1 MEISRHP
8 YLQLIMFNKFIA
20 ALTLLVVCGS
30 ASAEETLLG
39 TSLEVEGV
47 RYSQEFR
54 DPILWTPVSNRLSR
68 HTLILPRQGIREA
81 IQYRDTAPLF
91 YLSQVNDGGLSV
103 IKDEHG
109 TFDFYLTPNQSRF
122 QYLHPL
128 SEALTVSAGVK
139 VEEDD
144 VTPLIAGE
152 LRSIT
157 GHHGLQHGTLGLSN
171 SSVDLFMARTELN
184 MAETHEKIWTL
195 SLNSKTS
202 RIAYGWRW
210 FDVSRDGTLLTEF
223 GLSDADP
230 VLGVQLERRVQDG
243 IGYVGLLTNTAS
255 KKSEAFIGIKYDFA
269 SNTRVRMESGQALLS
284 SSAQSLRTLRR
295 NALPNLW
302 RSRIKIT
309 EHQTATPQFRSMLAD
324 E

>member
-1 MEISRHP
+1 
-8 YLQLIMFNKFIA
+8 MFNKFIA
-20 ALTLLVVCGS
+20 ALTLLAVCGS
-30 ASAEETLLG
+30 ASAEETLSRP
-39 TSLEVEGV
+39 TLEVEGE
-47 RYSQEFR
+47 RYSEEFR
-54 DPILWTPVSNRLSR
+54 DPILWAPVSNRLSR
-68 HTLILPRQGIREA
+68 LTLTLPNQGIREA

-91 YLSQVNDGGLSV
+91 YLSQVNDGGLSI

-109 TFDFYLTPNQSRF
+109 TFDFYLTPNQSRV

-157 GHHGLQHGTLGLSN
+157 GHNGLQHGTLGLSN

-202 RIAYGWRW
+202 RIAYGWRR

>member
-1 MEISRHP
+1 LRHP
-8 YLQLIMFNKFIA
+8 YLQLIMFNKFIV
-20 ALTLLVVCGS
+20 ALALLVVCGS
-30 ASAEETLLG
+30 ASAEEALVG
-39 TSLEVEGV
+39 ASLEVEGV
-47 RYSQEFR
+47 RYSHEFR
-54 DPILWTPVSNRLSR
+54 DPIVWTPVSNRLSR
-68 HTLILPRQGIREA
+68 HTLTLPRQGIREA
-81 IQYRDTAPLF
+81 IQYRDTAPLY
-91 YLSQVNDGGLSV
+91 YLSQVKDGGLSI

-109 TFDFYLTPNQSRF
+109 TFDFYLTPNQSRV

-128 SEALTVSAGVK
+128 SDAVAVSAGLH
-139 VEEDD
+139 VEEND

-157 GHHGLQHGTLGLSN
+157 GHRGFQQGALGLTN
-171 SSVDLFMARTELN
+171 SSLDLFMARTELN
-184 MAETHEKIWTL
+184 MAETHENIWTL

-210 FDVSRDGTLLTEF
+210 FDVSRDGTLLAEF

-230 VLGVQLERRVQDG
+230 VLGVQLERPVQDG

-255 KKSEAFIGIKYDFA
+255 QETEAFIGIKYDFA
-269 SNTRVRMESGQALLS
+269 RNTRIRVESGQALLS

-302 RSRIKIT
+302 RSRIKVT
-309 EHQTATPQFRSMLAD
+309 GQ
-324 E
+324 

>member
-1 MEISRHP
+1 
-8 YLQLIMFNKFIA
+8 MFNKFIA
-20 ALTLLVVCGS
+20 AFTLFAVCGS
-30 ASAEETLLG
+30 ASAEEAQLG
-39 TSLEVEGV
+39 AALEVEGV

-68 HTLILPRQGIREA
+68 HTLTLPRQGIREA
-81 IQYRDTAPLF
+81 IQYLDTAPLF
-91 YLSQVNDGGLSV
+91 YLSQVNDGGLSI
-103 IKDEHG
+103 IKDEQG
-109 TFDFYLTPNQSRF
+109 TFDFYLTPNQSRV

-128 SEALTVSAGVK
+128 SEAVAVSAGVN

-157 GHHGLQHGTLGLSN
+157 GHRGFQQGALGLTN
-171 SSVDLFMARTELN
+171 SSLDLFMARTELN

-210 FDVSRDGTLLTEF
+210 FDVSRDGTLLAEF

-230 VLGVQLERRVQDG
+230 VLGLQLERRIHDG
-243 IGYVGLLTNTAS
+243 IGYVGVLTNTAS
-255 KKSEAFIGIKYDFA
+255 KKTEAFIGIKYDFA
-269 SNTRVRMESGQALLS
+269 RNTRIRVESGQALLS

-295 NALPNLW
+295 DALPNLW

-309 EHQTATPQFRSMLAD
+309 EQ
-324 E
+324 

>member
-1 MEISRHP
+1 LEISRHP

-20 ALTLLVVCGS
+20 ALALLVVCGS
-30 ASAEETLLG
+30 ASAEEALLG
-39 TSLEVEGV
+39 ASLEVEGV

-68 HTLILPRQGIREA
+68 HTLTLPRQGIREA

-109 TFDFYLTPNQSRF
+109 TFDFYLTPNQSRV

-128 SEALTVSAGVK
+128 SDAVAVSAGLH
-139 VEEDD
+139 VEEND

-157 GHHGLQHGTLGLSN
+157 GHRGFQQGALGLTN
-171 SSVDLFMARTELN
+171 SSLDLFVARTELN

-210 FDVSRDGTLLTEF
+210 FDVSRDGTLLAEF

-230 VLGVQLERRVQDG
+230 MLGVQLERRIQDG

-255 KKSEAFIGIKYDFA
+255 QETEAFIGIKYDFA
-269 SNTRVRMESGQALLS
+269 RNTRIRVESGQALLS

-309 EHQTATPQFRSMLAD
+309 EQ
-324 E
+324 

>member
-8 YLQLIMFNKFIA
+8 YLQSIMFNKFIA
-20 ALTLLVVCGS
+20 AFTLFAVCGS
-30 ASAEETLLG
+30 ASAEEAQLRAA
-39 TSLEVEGV
+39 LEVEGV
-47 RYSQEFR
+47 RYSHEFR
-54 DPILWTPVSNRLSR
+54 DPILWTPVSYRLSR
-68 HTLILPRQGIREA
+68 HTLTLPRQGIREA

-91 YLSQVNDGGLSV
+91 YLSRVSDGGLS
-103 IKDEHG
+103 ILEDEHG
-109 TFDFYLTPNQSRF
+109 AFDFHLTPNQSRV
-122 QYLHPL
+122 QYLYPL
-128 SEALTVSAGVK
+128 SKALAVSAGIQ

-144 VTPLIAGE
+144 VTPLVAGE

-157 GHHGLQHGTLGLSN
+157 GHRGFQQGALGLSN

-184 MAETHEKIWTL
+184 ASETHEKIWTL

-210 FDVSRDGTLLTEF
+210 FDVSRDGTLLAEF

-230 VLGVQLERRVQDG
+230 VLGLQLERRVQDG

-255 KKSEAFIGIKYDFA
+255 KKTEAFIGIKYDFA
-269 SNTRVRMESGQALLS
+269 RNTHIRVESGQALLS
-284 SSAQSLRTLRR
+284 SSARSLRTLRR

-309 EHQTATPQFRSMLAD
+309 EQ
-324 E
+324 

>member
-1 MEISRHP
+1 
-8 YLQLIMFNKFIA
+8 MFNKFIA
-20 ALTLLVVCGS
+20 ALTLLAVCGS
-30 ASAEETLLG
+30 ASAEETLSRP
-39 TSLEVEGV
+39 TLEVEGV
-47 RYSQEFR
+47 RYSEEFR
-54 DPILWTPVSNRLSR
+54 DPILWAPVSNRLSR
-68 HTLILPRQGIREA
+68 LTLTLPNQGIREA

-91 YLSQVNDGGLSV
+91 YLSQVNDGGLSI

-109 TFDFYLTPNQSRF
+109 TFDFYLTPNQSRV

-139 VEEDD
+139 IEEDD

-157 GHHGLQHGTLGLSN
+157 GHNGLQHGTLGLSN

-223 GLSDADP
+223 GLRDADP

>member
-1 MEISRHP
+1 
-8 YLQLIMFNKFIA
+8 MFNKFIV
-20 ALTLLVVCGS
+20 ALALLVVCGS
-30 ASAEETLLG
+30 ASAEEALVRA
-39 TSLEVEGV
+39 SLKVEGV
-47 RYSQEFR
+47 RYSHELR
-54 DPILWTPVSNRLSR
+54 DPVLWTPVSNRLSR
-68 HTLILPRQGIREA
+68 HTLTLPRQGIREA
-81 IQYRDTAPLF
+81 IQYRDTAPLY
-91 YLSQVNDGGLSV
+91 YLSQVNDGGLSI
-103 IKDEHG
+103 IKDEHA
-109 TFDFYLTPNQSRF
+109 TFDFYLTPNQSRV

-128 SEALTVSAGVK
+128 SEAVTVSAGLH
-139 VEEDD
+139 VEEND

-157 GHHGLQHGTLGLSN
+157 GHRGFQQGALGLTN
-171 SSVDLFMARTELN
+171 SSLDLFMARTELN

-210 FDVSRDGTLLTEF
+210 FDVSRDGTLLAEF

-230 VLGVQLERRVQDG
+230 MLGVQLERRIQDG

-255 KKSEAFIGIKYDFA
+255 QETEAFIGIKYDFA
-269 SNTRVRMESGQALLS
+269 RNTRIRVESGQALLS

-302 RSRIKIT
+302 RSRIKVT
-309 EHQTATPQFRSMLAD
+309 GQ
-324 E
+324 

>member
-1 MEISRHP
+1 
-8 YLQLIMFNKFIA
+8 MFNKFIA

-109 TFDFYLTPNQSRF
+109 TFDFYFTPNQSRF

-139 VEEDD
+139 IEEDD

>member
-1 MEISRHP
+1 LEISRHP
-8 YLQLIMFNKFIA
+8 YLQSIMFNKFIA
-20 ALTLLVVCGS
+20 ALTLLAVCGS
-30 ASAEETLLG
+30 ASAEETLSRP
-39 TSLEVEGV
+39 TLEVEGE
-47 RYSQEFR
+47 RYSEEFR
-54 DPILWTPVSNRLSR
+54 DPILWAPVSNRLSR
-68 HTLILPRQGIREA
+68 LTLTLPNQGIREA

-91 YLSQVNDGGLSV
+91 YLSQVNDGGLSI

-109 TFDFYLTPNQSRF
+109 TFDFYLTPNQSRV

-139 VEEDD
+139 IEEDD

-157 GHHGLQHGTLGLSN
+157 GHNGLQHGTLGLSN

-223 GLSDADP
+223 GLRDADP

>member
-1 MEISRHP
+1 
-8 YLQLIMFNKFIA
+8 MFNKFIA
-20 ALTLLVVCGS
+20 AFTLFAVCGS
-30 ASAEETLLG
+30 AYAEEAQLG
-39 TSLEVEGV
+39 AALEVEGV
-47 RYSQEFR
+47 RYSEEFR
-54 DPILWTPVSNRLSR
+54 DPILWRPVSYRLSR
-68 HTLILPRQGIREA
+68 HTLTLPRQGIREA
-81 IQYRDTAPLF
+81 IQYRDTAPLY
-91 YLSQVNDGGLSV
+91 YLSQVKDGGLSI

-109 TFDFYLTPNQSRF
+109 TFDFYLTPNQSRV

-128 SEALTVSAGVK
+128 SDAVAVSAGLH
-139 VEEDD
+139 VEEND

-157 GHHGLQHGTLGLSN
+157 GHRGFQQGALGLTN
-171 SSVDLFMARTELN
+171 SSLDLFMARTELN

-210 FDVSRDGTLLTEF
+210 FDVSRDGTLLAEF

-230 VLGVQLERRVQDG
+230 MLGVQLERRIQDG

-255 KKSEAFIGIKYDFA
+255 QETEAFIGIKYDFA
-269 SNTRVRMESGQALLS
+269 RNTRIRVESGQALLS

-309 EHQTATPQFRSMLAD
+309 EQ
-324 E
+324 

>member
-1 MEISRHP
+1 
-8 YLQLIMFNKFIA
+8 
-20 ALTLLVVCGS
+20 
-30 ASAEETLLG
+30 
-39 TSLEVEGV
+39 V
-47 RYSQEFR
+47 RYSHEFR
-54 DPILWTPVSNRLSR
+54 DPILWRPVSYRLSR
-68 HTLILPRQGIREA
+68 HTLTLPRQGIREA

-91 YLSQVNDGGLSV
+91 YLSQVNDGGLSI

-109 TFDFYLTPNQSRF
+109 TFDFYLTPNQSRV

-139 VEEDD
+139 IEEDD

-157 GHHGLQHGTLGLSN
+157 GHNGLQHGTLGLSN

-223 GLSDADP
+223 GLRDADP

>member
-8 YLQLIMFNKFIA
+8 YLQSIMFNKFIA
-20 ALTLLVVCGS
+20 ALTLLAVCGS
-30 ASAEETLLG
+30 ASAEETLSRP
-39 TSLEVEGV
+39 TLEVEGV
-47 RYSQEFR
+47 RYSEEFR
-54 DPILWTPVSNRLSR
+54 DPILWAPVSNRLSR
-68 HTLILPRQGIREA
+68 LTLTLPNQGIREA

-91 YLSQVNDGGLSV
+91 YLSQVNDGGLSI

-109 TFDFYLTPNQSRF
+109 TFDFYLTPNQSRV

-139 VEEDD
+139 IEEDD

-157 GHHGLQHGTLGLSN
+157 GHNGLQHGTLGLSN

-223 GLSDADP
+223 GLRDADP

>member
-1 MEISRHP
+1 
-8 YLQLIMFNKFIA
+8 MFNKFIA
-20 ALTLLVVCGS
+20 AFTLFAVCGS
-30 ASAEETLLG
+30 ASAEEAQLG
-39 TSLEVEGV
+39 AALEVEGV
-47 RYSQEFR
+47 RYSHEFSE
-54 DPILWTPVSNRLSR
+54 PIIWTPISNRLSR
-68 HTLILPRQGIREA
+68 HTLTLPTHGIREA

-91 YLSQVNDGGLSV
+91 YLSRVSDGGLS
-103 IKDEHG
+103 ILKDEHG
-109 TFDFYLTPNQSRF
+109 TFDFYINPNQSRV
-122 QYLHPL
+122 QYLYPL
-128 SEALTVSAGVK
+128 SEALAVSVGIQAEV
-139 VEEDD
+139 DD

-157 GHHGLQHGTLGLSN
+157 GHNGLQQGALGLTN
-171 SSVDLFMARTELN
+171 SSLDLFMARTELN

-210 FDVSRDGTLLTEF
+210 FDVSRDGTLLAEF

-230 VLGVQLERRVQDG
+230 VLGVQLERPVQDG

-255 KKSEAFIGIKYDFA
+255 QETEAFIGLKYDF
-269 SNTRVRMESGQALLS
+269 SRNTRIRVESGQALLS

-309 EHQTATPQFRSMLAD
+309 EQ
-324 E
+324 

>member
-1 MEISRHP
+1 
-8 YLQLIMFNKFIA
+8 MFNKFIA

-109 TFDFYLTPNQSRF
+109 TFDFYLTPNQSRV

-128 SEALTVSAGVK
+128 SEELTVSAGVK

>member
-1 MEISRHP
+1 
-8 YLQLIMFNKFIA
+8 MFNKFIA

-68 HTLILPRQGIREA
+68 HTLILPRQGIRDA
-81 IQYRDTAPLF
+81 IQYHDTAPLF

>member
-1 MEISRHP
+1 MEILRHP
-8 YLQLIMFNKFIA
+8 YLQLIMFNKFIV
-20 ALTLLVVCGS
+20 ALALLVVCGS
-30 ASAEETLLG
+30 ASAEEALVG
-39 TSLEVEGV
+39 ASLEVEGV
-47 RYSQEFR
+47 RYSQKFR

-68 HTLILPRQGIREA
+68 HTLTLPRQGIREA
-81 IQYRDTAPLF
+81 IQYRDTAPLY
-91 YLSQVNDGGLSV
+91 YLSQVKDGGLSI

-109 TFDFYLTPNQSRF
+109 TFDFYLTPNQSRV

-128 SEALTVSAGVK
+128 SDAVAVSAGLH
-139 VEEDD
+139 VEEND
-144 VTPLIAGE
+144 VRPVIAGE

-157 GHHGLQHGTLGLSN
+157 GHRGFQQGALGLTN
-171 SSVDLFMARTELN
+171 SSLDLFMARTELN

-230 VLGVQLERRVQDG
+230 MLGVQLERRIQDG

-255 KKSEAFIGIKYDFA
+255 QETEAFIGIKYDFA
-269 SNTRVRMESGQALLS
+269 RNTRIRVESGQALLS

-302 RSRIKIT
+302 RSRIKVT
-309 EHQTATPQFRSMLAD
+309 GQ
-324 E
+324 

>member
-1 MEISRHP
+1 
-8 YLQLIMFNKFIA
+8 MFNKFIV
-20 ALTLLVVCGS
+20 ALALLVVCGS
-30 ASAEETLLG
+30 ASAEEALVG
-39 TSLEVEGV
+39 ASLEVEGV
-47 RYSQEFR
+47 RYSQKFR

-68 HTLILPRQGIREA
+68 HTLTLPRQGIREA

-91 YLSQVNDGGLSV
+91 YLSRVSDGGLS
-103 IKDEHG
+103 ILEDEHG
-109 TFDFYLTPNQSRF
+109 TFDFHLTPNQSRV
-122 QYLHPL
+122 QYLYPL
-128 SEALTVSAGVK
+128 SKALAVSAGIQ
-139 VEEDD
+139 VEEND
-144 VTPLIAGE
+144 VAPLIAGE

-157 GHHGLQHGTLGLSN
+157 GHRGFQQGALGLTN
-171 SSVDLFMARTELN
+171 SSLDLFVARTELN

-210 FDVSRDGTLLTEF
+210 FDVSRDGTLLAEF

-230 VLGVQLERRVQDG
+230 MLGVQLERRIQDG

-255 KKSEAFIGIKYDFA
+255 QETEAFIGIKYDFA
-269 SNTRVRMESGQALLS
+269 RNTRIRVESGQALLS

-309 EHQTATPQFRSMLAD
+309 EQ
-324 E
+324 

>member
-8 YLQLIMFNKFIA
+8 YLQLIMFNKFTA

-39 TSLEVEGV
+39 PALEVEGV
-47 RYSQEFR
+47 QYSHEFR
-54 DPILWTPVSNRLSR
+54 DPILWRPVSYRLSR
-68 HTLILPRQGIREA
+68 HTLTLPRQGIREA

-103 IKDEHG
+103 IKDEYG
-109 TFDFYLTPNQSRF
+109 TFDFYLTPNQSRV

-139 VEEDD
+139 FEEDD

-157 GHHGLQHGTLGLSN
+157 GHNGLQHGTLGLSN
-171 SSVDLFMARTELN
+171 SSLDLFMARTELN
-184 MAETHEKIWTL
+184 ASETHEKIWTL

-210 FDVSRDGTLLTEF
+210 FDVSRDGTLLAEF

-255 KKSEAFIGIKYDFA
+255 KKTEAFIGIKFDFA
-269 SNTRVRMESGQALLS
+269 RNMRIRVESGQALLS

-295 NALPNLW
+295 DALPNLW
-302 RSRIKIT
+302 RSRI
-309 EHQTATPQFRSMLAD
+309 
-324 E
+324 

>member
-8 YLQLIMFNKFIA
+8 YLQSIMFNKFIA
-20 ALTLLVVCGS
+20 ALTLLAVCGS
-30 ASAEETLLG
+30 ASAEETLSRP
-39 TSLEVEGV
+39 TLEVEGV
-47 RYSQEFR
+47 RYSEEFR
-54 DPILWTPVSNRLSR
+54 DPILWAPVSNRLSR
-68 HTLILPRQGIREA
+68 LTLTLPNQGIREA

-91 YLSQVNDGGLSV
+91 YLSQVNDGGLSI
-103 IKDEHG
+103 IKNEHG
-109 TFDFYLTPNQSRF
+109 TFDFYLTPNQSRV

-157 GHHGLQHGTLGLSN
+157 GHNGLQHGTLGLSN

>member
-8 YLQLIMFNKFIA
+8 YLQSIMFNKFIA
-20 ALTLLVVCGS
+20 ALTLLAVCGS
-30 ASAEETLLG
+30 ASAEETLSRP
-39 TSLEVEGV
+39 TLEVEGV
-47 RYSQEFR
+47 RYSHEFR
-54 DPILWTPVSNRLSR
+54 DPILWRPVSYRLSR
-68 HTLILPRQGIREA
+68 HTLTLPRQGIREA

-91 YLSQVNDGGLSV
+91 YLSQVNDGGLSI

-109 TFDFYLTPNQSRF
+109 TFDFYLTPNQSRV

-139 VEEDD
+139 IEEDD

-157 GHHGLQHGTLGLSN
+157 GHNGLQHGTLGLSN

-223 GLSDADP
+223 GLRDADP

>member
-8 YLQLIMFNKFIA
+8 YLQLIMFNKFTA

-39 TSLEVEGV
+39 PSLEVEGV
-47 RYSQEFR
+47 RYSHEFR
-54 DPILWTPVSNRLSR
+54 DPILWRPVSYRLSR
-68 HTLILPRQGIREA
+68 HTLTLPRQGIREA

-91 YLSQVNDGGLSV
+91 YLSQVNDGGLSI
-103 IKDEHG
+103 IKNEHE
-109 TFDFYLTPNQSRF
+109 TFDFYLNPNQSRV
-122 QYLHPL
+122 QYLYPL
-128 SEALTVSAGVK
+128 SEAVAVSAGIQV
-139 VEEDD
+139 EDD
-144 VTPLIAGE
+144 DATPLIAGE

-157 GHHGLQHGTLGLSN
+157 GHRGFQQGALGLSN

-184 MAETHEKIWTL
+184 ASETHEKIWTL

-210 FDVSRDGTLLTEF
+210 FDVSRDGTLLAEF

-230 VLGVQLERRVQDG
+230 VLGLQLERRVQDG
-243 IGYVGLLTNTAS
+243 IGYAGLLTNTAS
-255 KKSEAFIGIKYDFA
+255 KKTEAFIGIKYDFA
-269 SNTRVRMESGQALLS
+269 RNTRIRVESGQALLS

-295 NALPNLW
+295 DALPNLW

-309 EHQTATPQFRSMLAD
+309 EQ
-324 E
+324 

>member
-8 YLQLIMFNKFIA
+8 YLQSIMFNKFIA
-20 ALTLLVVCGS
+20 ALALLVVCGS
-30 ASAEETLLG
+30 ASAEEALLG
-39 TSLEVEGV
+39 ASLEVEGV

-68 HTLILPRQGIREA
+68 HTLTLPRQGIREA
-81 IQYRDTAPLF
+81 IQYRDTAPLY
-91 YLSQVNDGGLSV
+91 YLSQVNDGGLSI
-103 IKDEHG
+103 IKDEHA
-109 TFDFYLTPNQSRF
+109 TFDFYLTPNQSRV

-128 SEALTVSAGVK
+128 SDAVGVSAGLH
-139 VEEDD
+139 VEEND

-157 GHHGLQHGTLGLSN
+157 GHRGFQQGALGLTN
-171 SSVDLFMARTELN
+171 SSLDLFMARTELN
-184 MAETHEKIWTL
+184 MAETHENIWTL

-210 FDVSRDGTLLTEF
+210 FDVSRDGTLLAEF

-230 VLGVQLERRVQDG
+230 MLGVQLERRIQDG

-255 KKSEAFIGIKYDFA
+255 QETEAFIGIKYDFA
-269 SNTRVRMESGQALLS
+269 RNTRIRVESGQALLS

-302 RSRIKIT
+302 RSRIKVT
-309 EHQTATPQFRSMLAD
+309 GQ
-324 E
+324 

>member
-1 MEISRHP
+1 
-8 YLQLIMFNKFIA
+8 LA
-20 ALTLLVVCGS
+20 
-30 ASAEETLLG
+30 
-39 TSLEVEGV
+39 
-47 RYSQEFR
+47 
-54 DPILWTPVSNRLSR
+54 
-68 HTLILPRQGIREA
+68 
-81 IQYRDTAPLF
+81 
-91 YLSQVNDGGLSV
+91 
-103 IKDEHG
+103 
-109 TFDFYLTPNQSRF
+109 
-122 QYLHPL
+122 
-128 SEALTVSAGVK
+128 VSAGIQ

-144 VTPLIAGE
+144 VTPLVAGE

-157 GHHGLQHGTLGLSN
+157 GHRGFQQGALGLSN

-184 MAETHEKIWTL
+184 ASETHEKIWTL

-210 FDVSRDGTLLTEF
+210 FDVSRDGTLLAEF

-230 VLGVQLERRVQDG
+230 VLGLQLERRVQDG

-255 KKSEAFIGIKYDFA
+255 KKTEAFIGIKYDFA
-269 SNTRVRMESGQALLS
+269 RNTRIRVESGQALLS

-309 EHQTATPQFRSMLAD
+309 EQ
-324 E
+324 